1 MIRFVDSVILAHTK
15 LRTHKVRTGLT
26 LGVAGILF
34 GLILAVILVVQG
46 AFDSVAWFDKEGLA
60 DRSVVNISKWNNT
73 WYSPYEHASD
83 EDFVAEVKEVHA
95 AYVAKK
101 TAAAKKFNIPYDP
114 TREDP
119 LPIEIDTETGQ
130 EKVSEDDI
138 GSPVVSEIVTR
149 RTEAAYKPI
158 NITEVL
164 APYSSARILPGNGV
178 VGVTASGEMSQMIDG
193 KEEALIPEK
202 DRKPKRQDA
211 QNQVSVSVL
220 NDAITDPFM
229 VTQDFDYSKGE
240 IPGVVSYH
248 YAEKLLGLETLPTKS
263 SNTEKLERL
272 REVRSRV
279 NEITASFCYRNAVSQ
294 QRLSEALSQQKDA
307 EKNKNNKDWTA
318 PNVQYQLPA
327 DDSCGSVE
335 VAKDTRTTAEK
346 RQDDTYTSYLKE
358 IEEYPGEPVQYK
370 IVMRA
375 VGLSGDTPYSAEG
388 GGQWNAGQLVLGLL
402 GSWLGYDDN
411 WAIPAGMLAR
421 VPENLRPA
429 ELFPDVSA
437 DQSQDN
443 LGNGRLQ
450 IDSYMV
456 EFTDKEEARDLFGRH
471 KDARVGDIG
480 VMPFGSA
487 ALMVDDIKQWFG
499 VGLFWAIAVVGGV
512 AFIIL
517 AGLIGRMVSDGRR
530 ESAVFRAIGAR
541 RIDIGRIYS
550 MYTLLL
556 AVRVVLFATVLAFV
570 MALAVDLWLSA
581 DATTAARLAYAAV
594 DTTKEFHFVGVWTW
608 YVPIILGAIV
618 VVSLLASIIPIL
630 LGARR
635 NPITDMRNDA

>member
-1 MIRFVDSVILAHTK
+1 MIRFIDSVILAHTK
-15 LRTHKVRTGLT
+15 LRTHRVRTGLT

-34 GLILAVILVVQG
+34 GLILAVILITQG
-46 AFDSVAWFDKEGLA
+46 VFDSVARFDKEGLA

-119 LPIEIDTETGQ
+119 LPIEKDTETGR

-138 GSPVVSEIVTR
+138 GSPIVSEVVTR

-158 NITEVL
+158 NITEMLV
-164 APYSSARILPGNGV
+164 PYSSARILPGNGV
-178 VGVTASGEMSQMIDG
+178 VGVTANGEMSEMING

-202 DRKPKRQDA
+202 DREPKRQDA
-211 QNQVSVSVL
+211 HNQVSVNVL

-229 VTQDFDYSKGE
+229 VAHDFDYTKDE
-240 IPGVVSYH
+240 IPGIVSYH
-248 YAEKLLGLETLPTKS
+248 YAEKLLGLEALPAKS

-307 EKNKNNKDWTA
+307 EKNKNNKDWVA

-327 DDSCGSVE
+327 NDSCGAIE
-335 VAKDTRTTAEK
+335 VAKDTRTTVEK
-346 RQDDTYTSYLKE
+346 HQDDTYTSYLKE

-375 VGLSGDTPYSAEG
+375 VGLSGDMMMDGGNQFSA
-388 GGQWNAGQLVLGLL
+388 AQLVSGLL
-402 GSWLGYDDN
+402 GSWLGYGNN
-411 WAIPAGMLAR
+411 WAIPVGMLAR

-437 DQSQDN
+437 DQSREN
-443 LGNGRLQ
+443 IGNGRFQ

-456 EFTDKEEARDLFGRH
+456 EFTDKDEARDLFNKY
-471 KDARVGDIG
+471 KDSSGDEMSII
-480 VMPFGSA
+480 PFGSA
-487 ALMVDDIKQWFG
+487 ALMVDEIKRWFTI
-499 VGLFWAIAVVGGV
+499 GLFWALVVVGGV

-541 RIDIGRIYS
+541 RIDIGCIYS

-556 AVRVVLFATVLAFV
+556 ALRVVVFAIIL
-570 MALAVDLWLSA
+570 ALAVAMAADIWLSTEA
-581 DATTAARLAYAAV
+581 TAAARIAYAAV
-594 DTTKEFHFVGVWTW
+594 ETTKEFHFISAWTW
-608 YVPIILGAIV
+608 YVPIILGSIV
-618 VVSLLASIIPIL
+618 IVSLLASILPIL
-630 LGARR
+630 LGTRR
-635 NPITDMRNDA
+635 NPITDMRNDT

>member
-1 MIRFVDSVILAHTK
+1 MIRFIDSVILAHTK

-46 AFDSVAWFDKEGLA
+46 AFDSVARFDKEGLA

-119 LPIEIDTETGQ
+119 LPIERDKETGK

-138 GSPVVSEIVTR
+138 GSPIVSEVVTR

-164 APYSSARILPGNGV
+164 APYSSARVLPGNGV
-178 VGVTASGEMSQMIDG
+178 VGMTENGEMLQMIDG

-202 DRKPKRQDA
+202 DRKPKRQDDR
-211 QNQVSVSVL
+211 NQVSVTVL

-248 YAEKLLGLETLPTKS
+248 YAEKLLGLEALSAKS
-263 SNTEKLERL
+263 SNAEKLERL

-279 NEITASFCYRNAVSQ
+279 NEVTASFCYRNAVSQ

-318 PNVQYQLPA
+318 PSVQYQLPT
-327 DDSCGSVE
+327 DDSCGFVE
-335 VAKDTRTTAEK
+335 VVKDTRTTAEK

-375 VGLSGDTPYSAEG
+375 VGLSGDMMIGEGSQFSA
-388 GGQWNAGQLVLGLL
+388 AQLVSGLL

-411 WAIPAGMLAR
+411 WAIPVGMLAR

-429 ELFPDVSA
+429 ELFPDASV
-437 DQSQDN
+437 DQSQEN
-443 LGNGRLQ
+443 IGNGRFQ

-456 EFTDKEEARDLFGRH
+456 EFTDKDEARDLFGRH
-471 KDARVGDIG
+471 KDAHIDDIG
-480 VMPFGSA
+480 VVPFGSA

-499 VGLFWAIAVVGGV
+499 IGLFWALAVVGGV

-556 AVRVVLFATVLAFV
+556 AVRVVLFAAVLAFV
-570 MALAVDLWLSA
+570 VALAVDLWLSA

-594 DTTKEFHFVGVWTW
+594 DTTKEFHFIGVWTW
-608 YVPIILGAIV
+608 YVPIILGAII

-635 NPITDMRNDA
+635 SPITDMRNDT